1 MMSNLEKAKE
11 IVKENFDVAWSG
23 LFNTRNVVGDA
34 MTNIYD
40 ENGLIVDICYEYMY
54 FEVFG
59 LSDDEFAELLKYYN
73 SLKEEALNDCKW

>member
-11 IVKENFDVAWSG
+11 IVKENFDDASFG
-23 LFNTRNVVGDA
+23 LFDTRNAVVDA

>member
-1 MMSNLEKAKE
+1 MNNLKKAKE
-11 IVKENFDVAWSG
+11 IVKENFENAPCG
-23 LFNTRNVVGDA
+23 LFNTRNVAGDV

-59 LSDDEFAELLKYYN
+59 LSDDEFAELLKYYRG
-73 SLKEEALNDCKW
+73 L

>member
-1 MMSNLEKAKE
+1 MSNLEKAKE
-11 IVKENFDVAWSG
+11 IVKENYRDAQCGMFH
-23 LFNTRNVVGDA
+23 TRNVVGDV

-73 SLKEEALNDCKW
+73 SLQGGRFKCL

>member
-1 MMSNLEKAKE
+1 MNKIEKAKE
-11 IVKENFDVAWSG
+11 IVKKNYRYAQCG
-23 LFNTRNVVGDA
+23 MFNTRNVVGDA

-73 SLKEEALNDCKW
+73 

>member
-11 IVKENFDVAWSG
+11 IVKENFDDAWSG

-73 SLKEEALNDCKW
+73 SLKGEALNDCKW